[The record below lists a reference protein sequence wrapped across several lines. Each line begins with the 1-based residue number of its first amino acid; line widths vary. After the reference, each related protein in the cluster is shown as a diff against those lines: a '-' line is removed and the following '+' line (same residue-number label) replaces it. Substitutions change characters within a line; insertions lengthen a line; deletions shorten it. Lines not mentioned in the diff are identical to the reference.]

1 MKKLLAL
8 LMACATMTCAFA
20 SCGDEKEGSSSN
32 DTSVSESSVAEEATT
47 EEATEEV
54 TEEETTEADTEA
66 DTTEDSTETESETS
80 AVEKTTYEF
89 IEDADKTAFL
99 GKWECEK
106 LVIEGEE
113 MTDLMGLPLYAVFQL
128 EVKEDGTA
136 MMAEAAAELSESEE
150 AVTYTWGVVSDTE
163 IAIIDENDNAMLL
176 TLEGDYLV
184 GTEEGYDEQLYLAK
198 VDEFTPFD
206 FESFMN
212 DFQLEG
218 AEGTS
223 DSVDASGSEETSGAA
238 EGETSEAVES
248 ESDESVAPS
257 AE

>member
-1 MKKLLAL
+1 MKKLFAL

-32 DTSVSESSVAEEATT
+32 DTSVSESSVAEETTT
-47 EEATEEV
+47 EEA

-66 DTTEDSTETESETS
+66 DTTEDSAETEIETS

-106 LVIEGEE
+106 LVVEGEE

-136 MMAEAAAELSESEE
+136 TMAEAAAEISESEE

-163 IAIIDENDNAMLL
+163 IAIIDANDNAMLL

-218 AEGTS
+218 AEDTS
-223 DSVDASGSEETSGAA
+223 DSVDVSGSEETS
-238 EGETSEAVES
+238 EAVEG